1 MENLKNRNHK
11 NLNMNGKF
19 VREIPEKVG
28 KDKTWQWQ
36 SLPKS
41 DLRIGTGGLFC
52 AAQEQ
57 AIRTNYVKYHIDKT
71 SENSLY
77 RLCVKKG
84 EWILVSKWI

>member
-1 MENLKNRNHK
+1 
-11 NLNMNGKF
+11 MNGKL
-19 VREIPEKVG
+19 VREMPEKVG

-36 SLPKS
+36 SLSKS

-57 AIRTNYVKYHIDKT
+57 AIRTNYVKHHIDKT
-71 SENSLY
+71 SESSLY
-77 RLCVKKG
+77 RLCVKKS